1 MIPVSQPE
9 HRTHIAAT
17 HGLRDM
23 GWSFA
28 IITLLS
34 LAFGG
39 LSCAP
44 DGKKK
49 DIVESGHLADGK
61 RYELR
66 RVHTDPRVDMVGTVF
81 YPNSDSIYE
90 EYTIKDNKRSGP
102 DYYYTFSAKRFMSKF
117 WENNHKIYVRHYDTV
132 IDKKTFEQDYF
143 AVGDTDVENGYKTY
157 DTSGNIVIPKSF
169 AMVYDSERD
178 TIWNG
183 RTYRMGLNLFAPLY
197 RNAYVRIS
205 CCGNSHDT
213 SSYRLCDSLN
223 MDHLKIFHEITSYH
237 PGCNSVGGEI
247 VNYEYDKDP
256 RTGKMVRKEARLF
269 FAGDFYVK
277 TSH

>member
-1 MIPVSQPE
+1 MIPASQPE
-9 HRTHIAAT
+9 HRTHIAAA

-23 GWSFA
+23 GWFFA
-28 IITLLS
+28 IITLLC

-66 RVHTDPRVDMVGTVF
+66 RNDFDYDLDYIEYIY
-81 YPNSDSIYE
+81 YPNSDSVYE
-90 EYTIKDNKRSGP
+90 SFGLKNNKRFGP
-102 DYYYTFSAKRFMSKF
+102 DYFFTLSGKRTIVKF

-132 IDKKTFEQDYF
+132 IGKKTFEQDYF

-157 DTSGNIVIPKSF
+157 DTSGNVISARSF
-169 AMVYDSERD
+169 AYKYLNEYD

-183 RTYRMGLNLFAPLY
+183 RTYRIAMCLYAPKY

-213 SSYRLCDSLN
+213 SSYRLCDSLY

-237 PGCNSVGGEI
+237 LGWNSVGGEI